1 MNSSGNI
8 AGALFYLQYHSIKN
22 RFTMRIKRLKRP
34 KYLVSAIFG
43 ALYFYF
49 YFFRYLFGM
58 GGARRR
64 FSGGAASLQDLV
76 LYESLGALVLL
87 VFMLLAW
94 LIPHER
100 AALAFTEAEV
110 AFLFPAPVTR
120 RGLIHFKLLRSQ
132 AAILFT
138 TLFLVLLTNRSGTH
152 AWIRAAGWWLIL
164 CTLNLH
170 FLASSFARTILLE
183 RGITNWQRRLAV
195 LLIVSVL
202 ASWVI
207 TWAVRTI
214 PAPDVSEWD
223 SLDAVKQYISSI
235 LTAGPMPYLLYPL
248 RLVVRPYLAQ
258 NATAFLLA
266 IGPALALLAI
276 HYWWVMRADVSF
288 EEASVE
294 ASKKLADRV
303 AAIRSGNWRGS
314 RSKPKSAKAPFALA
328 PTGPKAIAL
337 LWKNLISASQGFTF
351 RMWLVLAVLGIMACV
366 LLKTFSAQSGVLPAL
381 SMVALIVM
389 IWVMLLGPQFARQD
403 FRQDLPLADL
413 LKSYPMR
420 GWQIALGELLAPAV
434 ILTAIQ
440 WFLLLVALGFLS
452 QIPGGGQPLGLGT
465 RLLVGLGI
473 ACIIPMLNLIT
484 LQIPNAAVLL
494 FPAWFQVGKEGPQG
508 IEATG
513 QRIVFMFGSLL
524 AFIVVLIPAGIVFGI
539 VFALTKLFL
548 GWMLAVPIASV
559 AAAVA
564 LGGEAALGI
573 MLLGLLFERFDLS
586 AEG

>member
-1 MNSSGNI
+1 MNPSSNI

-22 RFTMRIKRLKRP
+22 RLVMRIKRLKRP

-43 ALYFYF
+43 GLYFYF
-49 YFFRYLFGM
+49 YFFRYMFGM
-58 GGARRR
+58 RAGRGGFGA
-64 FSGGAASLQDLV
+64 SAASLQDLA

-87 VFMLLAW
+87 IFMLLAW

-100 AALAFTEAEV
+100 AALSFTEAEV

-138 TLFLVLLTNRSGTH
+138 TLFLVLLTNRFGGH
-152 AWIRAAGWWLIL
+152 PWIRAAGWWVIL

-170 FLASSFARTILLE
+170 FLASSFARTMLLE
-183 RGITNWQRRLAV
+183 RGISNWLRRVAI
-195 LLIVSVL
+195 LLVL
-202 ASWVI
+202 AALTAWVI
-207 TWAVRTI
+207 VWAVRTI
-214 PAPDVSEWD
+214 PAPDVSRWD
-223 SLDAVKQYISSI
+223 SLDAVKQYITGI

-248 RLVVRPYLAQ
+248 RLVIRPYLAQ

-266 IGPALALLAI
+266 LAPALALLGA
-276 HYWWVMRADVSF
+276 HYWWVMRSDVAF

-303 AAIRSGNWRGS
+303 AAIRSGNWRAS
-314 RSKPKSAKAPFALA
+314 RAKLKRTKAPFVLA
-328 PTGPKAIAL
+328 SSGPKPIAL
-337 LWKNLISASQGFTF
+337 LWKNLINASQGFTV
-351 RMWLVLAVLGIMACV
+351 RMWIVLAVLGVMACV
-366 LLKTFSAQSGVLPAL
+366 LLKTFSAQSGLLPAL
-381 SMVALIVM
+381 SMVALVLM

-420 GWQIALGELLAPAV
+420 GWQIALGELLGPAV
-434 ILTAIQ
+434 ILTGIQ
-440 WFLLLVALGFLS
+440 WFLLLIAVGLFS
-452 QIPGGGQPLGLGT
+452 QVPGGGRLGLGT
-465 RLLVGLGI
+465 RLNIGLGI
-473 ACIIPMLNLIT
+473 ACVVPVLNLIT

-513 QRIVFMFGSLL
+513 QRIVFMVGSLL
-524 AFIVVLIPAGIVFGI
+524 AFVVVLIPAGIVFGI
-539 VFALTKLFL
+539 VFFL
-548 GWMLAVPIASV
+548 ARFVVSWMVAVPMASF

-573 MLLGLLFERFDLS
+573 MLLGWLFERFDLS